1 MSDIKFDNSKRYIR
15 KNSGQ
20 KFGKGVWY
28 RDVNNDGKYNSGEQ
42 VINIGNRIKNSND
55 SYVQLNS
62 DGTQTTL
69 FKNGKVTK
77 GVNVTN
83 LDKQAMSKGLIY
95 GRQAIS
101 TGNQFKRAKTGKSSW
116 DIDTDRISKAK
127 GDYFFD
133 RYGNY
138 LYTNTNRRYIGN
150 VNNSDVLG
158 IDDNSF
164 SNNDGAT
171 FNSLNNSN
179 NTKLITRRYST
190 QALGQYVNPDT
201 KQKTNFVKVNFGD
214 NNGQNQYLK
223 GNYWVYDD
231 GDGNVQT
238 IGFRGKDGK
247 DYAFVTPTDGGQA
260 FLNSNAKGTILGQ
273 TSIGASRLKSYGAGF
288 TPGMDKWRGKGGWY
302 TNVGTELPSLVYGA
316 RDGYLYDKN
325 NRQIGFNANGQYYLK
340 SNTNY
345 EKPSNLHSNFKE
357 GWKGTWGDLNNL
369 ASRFDITNNQDFPH
383 RFSGVF
389 GDLGRGVQHIAQG
402 TIGAATQYILPDSW
416 NKVIGKYGQIADLGK
431 DLRTITS
438 GISALTSDGEW
449 VAPWDT
455 KNKGLV
461 DYADIIGDA
470 QGLQDFNDAIN
481 GATILFGTR
490 GVGGLKGAVKGSVV
504 ADAANIAGKA
514 VKGGYKGAAEAFSN
528 GTIYAGRQVKAGLRP
543 SNIAPI
549 IEQTKEGFKNGAAQG
564 WQTFKANHQG
574 VANFSKNVANAKKI
588 FNEGYQHGRAGMTP
602 SNVVAMY
609 NEFRKPTQKVTN
621 ASTKKQYISPN
632 TSIKNKPI
640 QTELQFGEPIPT
652 KVTSN
657 KRPYI
662 SPSISTKATA
672 NKIPTQ
678 AEIQF
683 GEPIPTKVTSNKI
696 PVQTELQFGEQPIAT
711 STSTKVISNKRPYI
725 SPNTSTRATS
735 NKIPTQAEIQFGK
748 NPQVEPVTT
757 KRYIQE
763 ADGHSIKYQQP
774 VPEVANTAGVDVFNQ
789 TRQQLL
795 NNRQPYVSPN
805 VKVLSQNEAARIVY
819 NMKFNPKEY
828 ASGVVNQP
836 KFNIPERPIASNYTP
851 KLNYNA
857 ESNIGKVPQAKVIQQ
872 VQPKQPS
879 VKTISWEEAVKQQKK
894 AVKQKKTA
902 QTATKPLTKKSKP
915 SNNKVRTPKPKVAKH
930 YLGGVLTNNKFEKW
944 ISL

>member
-15 KNSGQ
+15 KNNGQ

-28 RDVNNDGKYNSGEQ
+28 RDANNDGEYNSGEQ
-42 VINIGNRIKNSND
+42 VINIGNRIKNSSG

-95 GRQAIS
+95 GRQAIN

-116 DIDTDRISKAK
+116 DIDTNRVNQDGNFI
-127 GDYFFD
+127 D

-138 LYTNTNRRYIGN
+138 LITDKNRRYIGN
-150 VNNSDVLG
+150 INSNEILG

-164 SNNDGAT
+164 SNNNGLS
-171 FNSLNNSN
+171 FNSLSNSN

-190 QALGQYVNPDT
+190 QALGQYVNPDN

-214 NNGQNQYLK
+214 SNGQNQYLK

-247 DYAFVTPTDGGQA
+247 DYAFVTPTNGGQA

-273 TSIGASRLKSYGAGF
+273 TSIGSSRLKSYSAGF
-288 TPGMDKWRGKGGWY
+288 TPGMAKWRGKGGWY
-302 TNVGTELPSLVYGA
+302 NNVGTELPSIVYGA

-357 GWKGTWGDLNNL
+357 GWKGVWGDLNNL
-369 ASRFDITNNQDFPH
+369 ASRFDITNNQDIPH
-383 RFSGVF
+383 RFSGVL

-438 GISALTSDGEW
+438 GISALTGNGEW
-449 VAPWDT
+449 VTPWDT

-470 QGLQDFNDAIN
+470 QGLQDYNDAIN
-481 GATILFGTR
+481 GATILLGTR
-490 GVGGLKGAVKGSVV
+490 GVGSLKGVVKGSVV

-514 VKGGYKGAAEAFSN
+514 IKGGYKGAAEVFNN
-528 GTIYAGRQVKAGLRP
+528 GAMHAGKQTKAGLRP

-549 IEQTKEGFKNGAAQG
+549 IEQTKEGFKNGAVQG
-564 WQTFKANHQG
+564 WKTLKANH
-574 VANFSKNVANAKKI
+574 K
-588 FNEGYQHGRAGMTP
+588 
-602 SNVVAMY
+602 
-609 NEFRKPTQKVTN
+609 KPTQKVTN
-621 ASTKKQYISPN
+621 TSNKKQYISPN
-632 TSIKNKPI
+632 TS
-640 QTELQFGEPIPT
+640 
-652 KVTSN
+652 
-657 KRPYI
+657 
-662 SPSISTKATA
+662 TKAA
-672 NKIPTQ
+672 SNKIPTQ

-683 GEPIPTKVTSNKI
+683 GEILN
-696 PVQTELQFGEQPIAT
+696 
-711 STSTKVISNKRPYI
+711 NKRPYI
-725 SPNTSTRATS
+725 SPNA
-735 NKIPTQAEIQFGK
+735 
-748 NPQVEPVTT
+748 
-757 KRYIQE
+757 
-763 ADGHSIKYQQP
+763 
-774 VPEVANTAGVDVFNQ
+774 
-789 TRQQLL
+789 
-795 NNRQPYVSPN
+795 
-805 VKVLSQNEAARIVY
+805 KVLPQNDAARIIY

-828 ASGVVNQP
+828 ANGIINQP
-836 KFNIPERPIASNYTP
+836 RFIIPERPIASNFTP

-857 ESNIGKVPQAKVIQQ
+857 ESTVGKVPQTTVLQY

-879 VKTISWEEAVKQQKK
+879 GKSISWQEAVKQKEVAETTKYLNKNLKHSHNKNNKK
-894 AVKQKKTA
+894 A
-902 QTATKPLTKKSKP
+902 
-915 SNNKVRTPKPKVAKH
+915 RTPKPKAVKH
-930 YLGGVLTNNKFEKW
+930 YLGGVLTNNRFEKW
-944 ISL
+944 INL

>member
-1 MSDIKFDNSKRYIR
+1 MSDIQFDNSKRYIR
-15 KNSGQ
+15 KNNGQ

-28 RDVNNDGKYNSGEQ
+28 RDANNDGEYNSGEQ
-42 VINIGNRIKNSND
+42 LVNIGNRIKNSNG

-95 GRQAIS
+95 GRQATN
-101 TGNQFKRAKTGKSSW
+101 TGNKFERVKTGKSSW
-116 DIDTDRISKAK
+116 DIDTNRVNQDGNFI
-127 GDYFFD
+127 D

-138 LYTNTNRRYIGN
+138 LVTDKNRRYIGN
-150 VNNSDVLG
+150 INSNEILG

-164 SNNDGAT
+164 SNNNGSS
-171 FNSLNNSN
+171 FNSLSNSN

-190 QALGQYVNPDT
+190 QALGQYDNPDT

-214 NNGQNQYLK
+214 INGQNQYLK

-231 GDGNVQT
+231 GDGNTQT

-247 DYAFVTPTDGGQA
+247 DYAFVTPANGGQA

-273 TSIGASRLKSYGAGF
+273 TSIGSSRLKSYGAGF

-302 TNVGTELPSLVYGA
+302 NNVGTELPSVVYGA

-340 SNTNY
+340 SNINY

-402 TIGAATQYILPDSW
+402 TIGAATQYILPDSL

-438 GISALTSDGEW
+438 GISALTGDGEL
-449 VAPWDT
+449 VTPWDT

-461 DYADIIGDA
+461 DYADIVGDA
-470 QGLQDFNDAIN
+470 QGLQDVNDVLN
-481 GATILFGTR
+481 GATILLGTK
-490 GVGGLKGAVKGSVV
+490 GAGGLKGAVKGSVV

-514 VKGGYKGAAEAFSN
+514 VKGGYKEAAKVFSN
-528 GTIYAGRQVKAGLRP
+528 GAISAGKRTKAGLRP

-549 IEQTKEGFKNGAAQG
+549 IEQTKEGFKNGAAQE
-564 WQTFKANHQG
+564 WEALKSNHQG

-588 FNEGYQHGRAGMTP
+588 FNEGYQHERAGMTP

-621 ASTKKQYISPN
+621 
-632 TSIKNKPI
+632 
-640 QTELQFGEPIPT
+640 
-652 KVTSN
+652 TSN
-657 KRPYI
+657 KKSYI
-662 SPSISTKATA
+662 APGVSKLTPEQGARVVYQMKVNPAEQAQAIM
-672 NKIPTQ
+672 NPFQFKI
-678 AEIQF
+678 
-683 GEPIPTKVTSNKI
+683 TSNK
-696 PVQTELQFGEQPIAT
+696 
-711 STSTKVISNKRPYI
+711 KPYVA
-725 SPNTSTRATS
+725 PNTSTKINS
-735 NKIPTQAEIQFGK
+735 NKVTQTEIQFGK
-748 NPQVEPVTT
+748 EPYVKPVTT

-763 ADGHSIKYQQP
+763 ADAHSIKYQQP
-774 VPEVANTAGVDVFNQ
+774 TQEVVNTAGVDVFNQ
-789 TRQQLL
+789 TKQQLS
-795 NNRQPYVSPN
+795 NSRNKKSYTTPSVSKLTPE
-805 VKVLSQNEAARIVY
+805 QGAEIVY

-828 ASGVVNQP
+828 TNGIINQP
-836 KFNIPERPIASNYTP
+836 RFIIPERPIASNFTP

-857 ESNIGKVPQAKVIQQ
+857 ESTVGKVPQTKVLQY
-872 VQPKQPS
+872 VQTKQPS
-879 VKTISWEEAVKQQKK
+879 GKTISWQEAVKQKEAAETAEYLNK
-894 AVKQKKTA
+894 NLKHSHNKNNKNAVT
-902 QTATKPLTKKSKP
+902 PKSK
-915 SNNKVRTPKPKVAKH
+915 RVAKH
-930 YLGGVLTNNKFEKW
+930 YLGGVLTNNRFEKW
-944 ISL
+944 INS